1 MAFAEIALAAQLLG
15 SWWQSSQ
22 EKSAQNDALAYL
34 MQQQAEENA
43 WRQREWDWRNEY
55 IKEERAFREKQLA
68 PVRAG
73 QQALLGQLGK
83 ASPLMKAE
91 YRGSMQNLTVQE
103 AAQEQA
109 SAGYAKRTG
118 NVGGG
123 RGEKWRLRALFNEA
137 KGKTGLGY
145 ATAEQNRRMQI
156 AQVLM
161 GGGGAI
167 SGISIPGVGGGG
179 GNYSGA
185 IASILARPNTG
196 FSSELAT
203 SLGWYGKGVEAR
215 RNAAAPMATAGTPPA
230 TTMVPTTVNPE
241 EWNQYD
247 LGAGLWNRRRKTR
260 RTDLGTIFQSVL

>member
-179 GNYSGA
+179 SGLTGA
-185 IASILARPNTG
+185 IASLKSRSPGAALIGDTFTGLA
-196 FSSELAT
+196 
-203 SLGWYGKGVEAR
+203 WYGQGVEDR
-215 RNAAAPMATAGTPPA
+215 KAASGVPPA
-230 TTMVPTTVNPE
+230 TVGGPAEKTSVTPE

-247 LGAGLWNRRRKTR
+247 LGAGIWRKRRRTQPIYR
-260 RTDLGTIFQSVL
+260 QLTF